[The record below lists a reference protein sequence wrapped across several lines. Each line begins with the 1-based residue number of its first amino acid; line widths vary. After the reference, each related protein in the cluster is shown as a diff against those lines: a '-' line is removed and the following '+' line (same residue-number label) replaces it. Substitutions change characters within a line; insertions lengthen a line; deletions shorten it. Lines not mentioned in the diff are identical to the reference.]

1 MSTFWIEILSKLGEI
16 FSTNNRL
23 IDWSHNF
30 LLLRASHSRILYI
43 PTKNSLKNFSIVE
56 KGTSEGT
63 DYWIIQNWPWK
74 TSRKKDFSEKGL
86 AEKVNSVK
94 HTVVDQSHT
103 L

>member
-30 LLLRASHSRILYI
+30 LVHRATQEYYTYKKVLEQF
-43 PTKNSLKNFSIVE
+43 LIVE
-56 KGTSEGT
+56 KGTSEGLLNNT
-63 DYWIIQNWPWK
+63 KLTLKDF
-74 TSRKKDFSEKGL
+74 TKKDFSEKGL
-86 AEKVNSVK
+86 AENVNSVK
-94 HTVVDQSHT
+94 HSVVDQSHT